1 MMLNIILDLVLIG
14 ILVVGVIIGLKK
26 GFVKVIAKP
35 LKAIFS
41 VVFALA
47 FARAFGAWIIEPIIG
62 EPIFNWISSAIHDNC
77 ANLSQNIP
85 VDQLPTLIKF
95 AASLSGVDLNALAGS
110 SEDVISSLVAEL
122 SLPLVSII
130 STAISFVLLVVL
142 ARLALIVVF
151 AIVNKVCEAGA
162 FKIVNRVLG
171 CIVCVCVAIFVAWGV
186 VSVFGFV
193 ITLPALAETE
203 AIKNFTGGFIYDL
216 FNKYSLI
223 GLLLSF

>member
-1 MMLNIILDLVLIG
+1 MILNIIVDLVLVG
-14 ILVVGVIIGLKK
+14 ILVVGVIIGLTK

-62 EPIFNWISSAIHDNC
+62 EPIFNWISSSIYDNC
-77 ANLSQNIP
+77 ANLSQNVP
-85 VDQLPTLIKF
+85 ADQLPTLIKF

-130 STAISFVLLVVL
+130 STAISFVLLLVL
-142 ARLALIVVF
+142 ARLALMVVF
-151 AIVNKVCEAGA
+151 AIVNKVCEMGA
-162 FKIVNRVLG
+162 LKVVNRILG
-171 CIVCVCVAIFVAWGV
+171 CIVCVLFAVFAAWGV
-186 VSVFGFV
+186 VSLFGFV
-193 ITLPALAETE
+193 TSLPTLADNELVRD
-203 AIKNFTGGFIYDL
+203 FTGGFIYNL
-216 FNKYSLI
+216 FEKYSPI